1 MSEVIAK
8 SEKDFKELKELL
20 EECKKGFISCML
32 FYKFAPK
39 KGKLEDAKPEEF
51 FSIWYPFCDDYKN
64 IWKKEQVTRMFFF
77 VRRIGLGSFRNSL
90 LLRIAEISPG
100 ILVFLFFPVAVL
112 RIQIRNRIRNLL
124 NCRNQCF

>member
-1 MSEVIAK
+1 MSEVIGK
-8 SEKDFKELKELL
+8 SEQDFKELKELL

-64 IWKKEQVTRMFFF
+64 IWKKEQVTMMFFLA
-77 VRRIGLGSFRNSL
+77 RRNGLGSFRNSL
-90 LLRIAEISPG
+90 LLRITEISPG
-100 ILVFLFFPVAVL
+100 ILVSYFHS
-112 RIQIRNRIRNLL
+112 
-124 NCRNQCF
+124 RNQCP

>member
-8 SEKDFKELKELL
+8 SEQDFKELKELL

-64 IWKKEQVTRMFFF
+64 IWKKEQVTMMCFL
-77 VRRIGLGSFRNSL
+77 VRRLGLGSFRNSL
-90 LLRIAEISPG
+90 LLTIAEISPG
-100 ILVFLFFPVAVL
+100 ILVFLFFTVAVL